1 MDGVKGPKSGRNK
14 FFFEMKVLENKA
26 LLPARLRK
34 VAKQR
39 EDDPFEGG
47 NVRGLAGTIAKS
59 GDEYTLMACA
69 SSQKYQLKPSGEIKS
84 LFEGGKKSLT
94 LAGMVT
100 QKEDKDPVTLEVT
113 EAKVTAK

>member
-1 MDGVKGPKSGRNK
+1 VDGVKGPKTGRNK

-34 VAKQR
+34 VAKQL
-39 EDDPFEGG
+39 EDYPFAGLE
-47 NVRGLAGTIAKS
+47 VRGLAGTVEKS
-59 GDEYTLMACA
+59 GEGYLFTARA
-69 SSQKYQLKPSGEIKS
+69 SDQKYQLKASDEVRK

-94 LAGMVT
+94 LAGLVT

-113 EAKVTAK
+113 EAKETAK